1 MTLFFVRAAVS
12 LGLGVA
18 LFVSAAPPQAQSNAF
33 RDGFLRQK
41 LHFGAADLRE
51 LDAGRAIVKSLD
63 TSVRQEIAHFGVVYI
78 DAHADR
84 FIERFSDVERFE
96 RGRGTP
102 QIGRFSPIPRI
113 TDMASLTLPD
123 DDVAALRAC
132 RIGDCEIKLAGAGM
146 TRFRNEV
153 NWSSPKAA
161 TQVNEIARQMLL
173 EVLHGYQSKG
183 NQALGR
189 YDDGSEPLH
198 AAEQFRALLTNSDL
212 WPAPVPAL
220 STYLNSYPN
229 GRPEDVDEFF
239 YWSVVDF
246 GLKPTVR
253 MNHVTV
259 QRLPRHSLPHVP
271 YVIAIKQLY
280 ASHYFRSALELRFL
294 VEGERAQGRSGFY
307 LVSITRSR
315 IDGVN
320 GFTGPLVRPLINR
333 RSRNGV
339 RDYLEHVKRQVARPG
354 PTAR

>member
-1 MTLFFVRAAVS
+1 MRAAVS
-12 LGLGVA
+12 LGIGVT
-18 LFVSAAPPQAQSNAF
+18 LFVSAALPQAQSSAF
-33 RDGFLRQK
+33 RDRLLRQT
-41 LHFGAADLRE
+41 LHFGATDLRE

-78 DAHADR
+78 DARPDR

-102 QIGRFSPIPRI
+102 QIGRFSPSPRI

-123 DDVAALRAC
+123 NDVTALRAC
-132 RIGDCEIKLAGAGM
+132 RVGDCEIKLAAAGM

-153 NWSSPKAA
+153 NWSSPRAA
-161 TQVNEIARQMLL
+161 SQVNAIAREMLL
-173 EVLHGYQSKG
+173 EMLHEYQSKG

-198 AAEQFRALLTNSDL
+198 AAEQFRALLTNNDL

-220 STYLNSYPN
+220 ATYLNSYPN
-229 GRPEDVDEFF
+229 GRPDDVDEFF

-246 GLKPTVR
+246 GMKPTVR
-253 MNHVTV
+253 MNHVTT
-259 QRLPRHSLPHVP
+259 QRLPRRSPPHVP
-271 YVIAIKQLY
+271 YVVAIKQLY

-294 VEGERAQGRSGFY
+294 VEEERAQGRSGFY

-315 IDGVN
+315 IDGVT
-320 GFTGPLVRPLINR
+320 GLTGPLLRPLINR

-339 RDYLEHVKRQVARPG
+339 RSYLEHVKQQVERPRL
-354 PTAR
+354 TVR